1 MIQQLLGR
9 FGIWGFVVTDSFL
22 EHRSLR
28 ELIAQD
34 LRSRILAKDIA
45 PGDKL
50 DVAGIASQYGV
61 SSGSVR
67 EAAFLLESEGLV
79 VINPRRGITVRVVT
93 PTDLL
98 EIYAVREVIDVA
110 AAILVAAAHNEEQLS
125 RLRTGQERVEQC
137 WDEGG
142 FASGLAADLE
152 FHVLLAQLSGNSHL
166 LSISMNLTDQT
177 RLHLQP
183 VQAADASIRKRPPE
197 HLHASMIDS
206 IVSGDEDSIRGACAS
221 HYAFS
226 RTRLTHE

>member
-1 MIQQLLGR
+1 M
-9 FGIWGFVVTDSFL
+9 WGCAVTDAVL
-22 EHRSLR
+22 EHKSLR

-34 LRSRILAKDIA
+34 MRSRILDRDLA
-45 PGDKL
+45 PGEKL

-79 VINPRRGITVRVVT
+79 VVNPRRGITVRVVT

-110 AAILVAAAHNEEQLS
+110 AANLVAAAHDDALLS
-125 RLRTGQERVEQC
+125 RLRAGQENIEEA

-142 FASGLAADLE
+142 FAAGLAADLE
-152 FHVLLAQLSGNSHL
+152 FHVLLAELSGNSRL
-166 LSISMNLTDQT
+166 LAIAMSLTDQT

-183 VQAADASIRKRPPE
+183 VQEADSSIRERPPA
-197 HLHASMIDS
+197 HLHTAIIDA
-206 IVSGDEDSIRGACAS
+206 IVGGDEAAIRVALAE
-221 HYAFS
+221 HYVLS
-226 RTRLTHE
+226 RTRITHE

>member
-1 MIQQLLGR
+1 M
-9 FGIWGFVVTDSFL
+9 TDALL

-34 LRSRILAKDIA
+34 LRNRILAKLLA
-45 PGDKL
+45 PGEKL

-79 VINPRRGITVRVVT
+79 VVNPRRGITVRVVT

-98 EIYAVREVIDVA
+98 EVYAVREVIDVA
-110 AAILVAAAHNEEQLS
+110 AATIIATARNPEALD
-125 RLRTGQERVEQC
+125 RLRAGRNRIEEG
-137 WDEGG
+137 WDQGG
-142 FASGLAADLE
+142 FATGLAADLE
-152 FHVLLAQLSGNSHL
+152 FHALLAELSGNSRL
-166 LSISMNLTDQT
+166 AAISTNLADQT

-183 VQAADASIRKRPPE
+183 VEAADATIRARPPARIHTAIIE
-197 HLHASMIDS
+197 AIEG
-206 IVSGDEDSIRGACAS
+206 GDAEAIRAAFAD

-226 RTRLTHE
+226 RTRVTHE